1 MTARVEAMQTLERWL
16 VAACDALACGVLAL
30 MAMVVFVEV
39 MSRSLLG
46 VSTNVAEEVASLSL
60 IVVLFLGLPGAYAQN
75 GLIRVDVLYQTFG
88 GRLRAAMDRVFSLIA
103 LTISAVYAWY
113 LFDIARS
120 SFRFGFRSDTA
131 LGVPAYLP
139 QLTMVLGI
147 AALAVVAAIALFR
160 RAPEA
165 KGQGSR
171 LTPGGDD
178 A

>member
-1 MTARVEAMQTLERWL
+1 MQALERWL

-30 MAMVVFVEV
+30 MAMVVFIEV

-46 VSTNVAEEVASLSL
+46 VSTNLAEEVASLSL
-60 IVVLFLGLPGAYAQN
+60 IVVLFLGLPGAFAQN
-75 GLIRVDVLYQTFG
+75 ALIRVDVLYQTFA
-88 GRLRAAMDRVFSLIA
+88 GRLRAAIDRLFCLIA
-103 LTISAVYAWY
+103 LTVSAVYAWY

-131 LGVPAYLP
+131 LGVPSYLP
-139 QLTMVLGI
+139 QSTMVLGI
-147 AALAVVAAIALFR
+147 AALAVVATVALLR

-165 KGQGSR
+165 KTQGSR
-171 LTPGGDD
+171 TAPGGDD